1 VGNTPMFEELQ
12 QAKQEGSQV
21 DLNQVKPNLK
31 VITQQVIPLLE
42 ERLMVNFTRQKIAEI
57 VVRKEIE
64 TRTIKVPVRREKLI
78 VEQLT
83 PVYKHLAEVD
93 LGEIFFAEETSKD
106 VLKVNGESNL
116 NFESKDNVSL
126 SSFESSSEPIFKG
139 EFSCIEAARN
149 FLDTIPTVSSNG
161 YKIVRIEVVLKDLS
175 P

>member
-1 VGNTPMFEELQ
+1 
-12 QAKQEGSQV
+12 V

-64 TRTIKVPVRREKLI
+64 THIINVPIQREKLI

-83 PVYKHLAEVD
+83 PTYKRLAEVD
-93 LGEIFFAEETSKD
+93 LGKIFFAEEISKD
-106 VLKVNGESNL
+106 ELKVNGELNL
-116 NFESKDNVSL
+116 NVESKDNVSL
-126 SSFESSSEPIFKG
+126 SSFKSSSEPILKG

-149 FLDTIPTVSSNG
+149 FLDTIPTVSSDG
-161 YKIVRIEVVLKDLS
+161 FQIVRIEVVLKDLS

>member
-1 VGNTPMFEELQ
+1 MGGIFMFEEFQ
-12 QAKQEGSQV
+12 KARQEVNQV

-42 ERLMVNFTRQKIAEI
+42 ERLMVNFTRQKMAQI

-64 TRTIKVPVRREKLI
+64 TRTINVPVRREKLI

-83 PVYKHLAEVD
+83 PTYKHLAEVD
-93 LGEIFFAEETSKD
+93 LGEIFFAEGTSKD
-106 VLKVNGESNL
+106 ELKVNGELNSNV
-116 NFESKDNVSL
+116 ESKDNVSL
-126 SSFESSSEPIFKG
+126 SSFKSSSESIVKG

-161 YKIVRIEVVLKDLS
+161 FKIVRIEVVLKDLS

>member
-1 VGNTPMFEELQ
+1 MGEIFMFEEFQ
-12 QAKQEGSQV
+12 KARQEVNQV

-64 TRTIKVPVRREKLI
+64 THIINVPIQREKLI

-83 PVYKHLAEVD
+83 PTYKHLAEVD
-93 LGEIFFAEETSKD
+93 LGKIFFAEGISED
-106 VLKVNGESNL
+106 ELIVNGQSNSNVESG
-116 NFESKDNVSL
+116 DNTPF
-126 SSFESSSEPIFKG
+126 SSFKSSSEPIVTG

-149 FLDTIPTVSSNG
+149 FLDTIPTVSNNG
-161 YKIVRIEVVLKDLS
+161 CKIIRIEVILQ
-175 P
+175 